1 MTGRPE
7 RNLYG
12 TLFHVFITATHVV
25 CPICGKSSSIRS
37 FPAGGGTDIV
47 LQTFQGL
54 GRGKGFSVV
63 SRESGLDDRKLVQTL
78 RPKLLELLAVFAAH
92 GHALTAVELAAL
104 GVEARPPPAENS
116 SDLTSKIRTLEAE
129 LRAERKTREFVE
141 TEVTDLQTGLT
152 KLLRQWR
159 DEERRAA
166 ISQRQLAA
174 LRDQTERLVA
184 ATREG
189 VESLQKLRA
198 DLKGSTRAERSLASH
213 VAKMR
218 AVVEAVQTLRA
229 SQKEAPPPA
238 HREVTS
244 RDSAGRR
251 A

>member
-1 MTGRPE
+1 M
-7 RNLYG
+7 
-12 TLFHVFITATHVV
+12 
-25 CPICGKSSSIRS
+25 
-37 FPAGGGTDIV
+37 

-63 SRESGLDDRKLVQTL
+63 SRESGLDDRKLAHAL
-78 RPKLLELLAVFAAH
+78 KPKLLELLTVLVAH
-92 GHALTAVELAAL
+92 GHASTDEVLGAL
-104 GVEARPPPAENS
+104 GVEARAPPAEDS
-116 SDLTSKIRTLEAE
+116 SDLASQIRTLEAE

-189 VESLQKLRA
+189 VESLQELRA
-198 DLKGSTRAERSLASH
+198 DLKGSSRAERSLTAH
-213 VAKMR
+213 LAKMR
-218 AVVEAVQTLRA
+218 AIVEAVQTLRTT
-229 SQKEAPPPA
+229 QKETPPRA

-251 A
+251 G